1 MNLPGHYILVNCV
14 PVEEP
19 DIMKWAM
26 WLENSDRIVA
36 QTKSG
41 AARISTVFL
50 GLDFS
55 WGPGPPLLFETM
67 VFGCP
72 ILGHLM
78 SRYSTW
84 PEAEDGHRIT
94 VHKVEA
100 LTVFN

>member
-1 MNLPGHYILVNCV
+1 MNLGHYILVNCV

-19 DIMKWAM
+19 DLMKWAM
-26 WLENSDRIVA
+26 WFERSDNRTVA
-36 QTKSG
+36 KTSIG
-41 AARISTVFL
+41 TARISTVFL

-55 WGPGPPLLFETM
+55 WEEGPPLLFETM

-72 ILGHLM
+72 LLGDLM